1 MLPPYKLFTLE
12 EKLQGRADPE
22 ELQVVGFYASRDRL
36 ATIEAEIGRMA
47 AKRVPHHPAVTELL
61 ETNPPALDAERN
73 LLGDCVV
80 NSDHQLK
87 T

>member
-36 ATIEAEIGRMA
+36 ATIQAEIGAHGREA
-47 AKRVPHHPAVTELL
+47 GPT
-61 ETNPPALDAERN
+61 PPR
-73 LLGDCVV
+73 C
-80 NSDHQLK
+80 H
-87 T
+87 